1 MNKIK
6 SILIIGITI
15 TLSLGILGVSYAFFK
30 TAISGNENASGI
42 VTKMGSLKL
51 SFNDSQYIGIPYAT
65 TPWGATKTFTVQN
78 TGTEV
83 VKYNIL
89 WETLTNTFVNKELL
103 TYTVTSTNSGGT
115 LPQTQIPNT
124 GTNLPVV
131 KHININPG
139 VTQTYTINFNYID
152 ASFNQASD
160 MEKVFNG
167 KFKIEEDKS
176 VPTFNE
182 IIIANN
188 TVKNVENDS
197 MFAHVAPADKSENGL
212 WKEARAGKT
221 EGDKPTYFF
230 RGSVQNNYV
239 SFAGKMWRIVR
250 INEDGTVKL
259 ILGGNGT
266 EDGYIDSATH
276 VWNPSRDQATYVNYV
291 GSTAKTDI
299 DAWYNNNITGANN
312 NKVATWNVCNDK
324 SAPANSH
331 GWTYE
336 YGAAHRLYD
345 AKTPQFKCPNASDNI
360 AVKGGLLTADE
371 VAYAG
376 GVYGSNSPDYYLYDN
391 AKRSGNVGCW
401 WVSSPYYFDGFANV
415 FVVYGL
421 DNPGF
426 LAYVNVN
433 NPVGLRAAI
442 SLASDTLTVS
452 GNGTQASPY
461 TI

>member
-1 MNKIK
+1 
-6 SILIIGITI
+6 
-15 TLSLGILGVSYAFFK
+15 
-30 TAISGNENASGI
+30 
-42 VTKMGSLKL
+42 
-51 SFNDSQYIGIPYAT
+51 
-65 TPWGATKTFTVQN
+65 
-78 TGTEV
+78 
-83 VKYNIL
+83 
-89 WETLTNTFVNKELL
+89 
-103 TYTVTSTNSGGT
+103 
-115 LPQTQIPNT
+115 
-124 GTNLPVV
+124 
-131 KHININPG
+131 
-139 VTQTYTINFNYID
+139 
-152 ASFNQASD
+152 
-160 MEKVFNG
+160 
-167 KFKIEEDKS
+167 
-176 VPTFNE
+176 
-182 IIIANN
+182 
-188 TVKNVENDS
+188 
-197 MFAHVAPADKSENGL
+197 
-212 WKEARAGKT
+212 
-221 EGDKPTYFF
+221 

-259 ILGGNGT
+259 ILGGNST

-276 VWNPSRDQATYVNYV
+276 VWNPNYNQATYVNYV

-376 GVYGSNSPDYYLYDN
+376 GVYGSNSPDSYLYDN
-391 AKRSGNVGCW
+391 AKRSGAVGYW
-401 WVSSPYYFDGFANV
+401 WLSSPFYFGNGNANV
-415 FVVYGL
+415 FDVNGL
-421 DNPGF
+421 DYPGYLTF
-426 LAYVNVN
+426 DYVNFGR
-433 NPVGLRAAI
+433 GLRVAI

-461 TI
+461 AIQ